1 MNEAKYSDNF
11 NESWDIYNA
20 QLKKIG
26 VKKRRDALTKGE
38 FHLVV
43 GVFIFD
49 DNNCVLLQKR
59 TLSKLNNPGKW
70 QESAGGSVLSGE
82 SIYMAASREVCEEL
96 GINLRIEDDN
106 FFFKE
111 IRESWITFWFVV
123 TMQLDINKLIIQKT
137 EVDKVEFFEIT
148 KAIEL
153 LKNKGIDNT
162 WERLKLISQMDN

>member
-1 MNEAKYSDNF
+1 MNEKKYSDNF
-11 NESWDIYNA
+11 NEIWDIYNINL
-20 QLKKIG
+20 QKIG
-26 VKKRRDALTKGE
+26 IKRRRDTLIKGE

-43 GVFIFD
+43 GVFVL
-49 DNNCVLLQKR
+49 DNNRVLLQKR
-59 TLSKLNNPGKW
+59 TLSKLNSPGKW
-70 QESAGGSVLSGE
+70 QETAGGSVLSGE
-82 SIYMAASREVCEEL
+82 SIYMAASREVYEEL
-96 GINLRIEDDN
+96 GINLRIEADN

-123 TMQLDINKLIIQKT
+123 TTQLDINKLIIQKA

>member
-1 MNEAKYSDNF
+1 MNEKKYSDNF
-11 NESWDIYNA
+11 NEIWDIYNINL
-20 QLKKIG
+20 QKIG
-26 VKKRRDALTKGE
+26 IKRRRDTLIKGE

-43 GVFIFD
+43 GVFVL
-49 DNNCVLLQKR
+49 DNNRVLLQKR

-70 QESAGGSVLSGE
+70 QETAGGSVLSGE
-82 SIYMAASREVCEEL
+82 SIYMAASREVYEEL
-96 GINLRIEDDN
+96 GINLRIEADN

-111 IRESWITFWFVV
+111 IQESWITFWFVV
-123 TMQLDINKLIIQKT
+123 TTQLDINKLIIQKA

>member
-1 MNEAKYSDNF
+1 
-11 NESWDIYNA
+11 
-20 QLKKIG
+20 
-26 VKKRRDALTKGE
+26 
-38 FHLVV
+38 
-43 GVFIFD
+43 
-49 DNNCVLLQKR
+49 
-59 TLSKLNNPGKW
+59 
-70 QESAGGSVLSGE
+70 
-82 SIYMAASREVCEEL
+82 MAASREVCEEL